1 MSAIDS
7 GQVNTEMIELIA
19 IGRKKVAL
27 KTKSTSRTNRPAR
40 QAQEN
45 FAAASRYNRGFKR
58 SLIHFFSIAPS

>member
-27 KTKSTSRTNRPAR
+27 KTKSESRTSQAAR
-40 QAQEN
+40 DVKEN
-45 FAAASRYNRGFKR
+45 FVAASRYNLGFKR
-58 SLIHFFSIAPS
+58 SLIRFFSIASS